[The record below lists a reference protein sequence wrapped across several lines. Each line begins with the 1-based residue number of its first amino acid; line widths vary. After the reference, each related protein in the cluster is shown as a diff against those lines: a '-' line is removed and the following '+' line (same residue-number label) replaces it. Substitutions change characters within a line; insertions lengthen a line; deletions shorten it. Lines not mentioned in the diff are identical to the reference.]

1 MRHIH
6 RYRSLAWLVLFVFM
20 FTLVP
25 VLPGQAADEIKITD
39 IKNAY
44 GFRDVT
50 RGTTVIIEGTGF
62 GDTGHVIFR
71 VGEQS
76 LSVKAEDILAWSP
89 NEVIVAAPNLPTGLT
104 PPQEVEAVIVKT
116 ADRSASY
123 TAKQLRYINNPEI
136 DNVYPIKKS
145 RISGFKSDGSP
156 IVESDSKQV
165 AFEGKNLE
173 KAMRIT
179 VSTAGGN
186 SVLYS
191 ILERDKEEPNY
202 AGVIEWDKDKD
213 GVYIGGPYIRWN
225 NKIMDGNDLTIKVEN
240 TARGESE
247 EYTKVQGDQQLSKIG
262 IPEASSFNPSPA
274 ALVRGMKLEIIG
286 SNFKELNIE
295 HNEVF
300 IAGGKAEVQSGS
312 AHKLVVTVPGAAD
325 LNQHTLRIKVKRPEP
340 DGRVE
345 AEAVYTGAI
354 NIIPTPGD
362 IELLD
367 VLPNFGKPG
376 GGDKVTL
383 IGKGFDTNTEVAFQ
397 APDQKWEGLGQELQL
412 LSADEVPA
420 GYEEGAVALSITT
433 PQAPGRG
440 TYTGPVNVTVRDKN
454 LPAIVKDTRIDGF
467 FYTHRGQ
474 ELRLTGI
481 APKIGSEK
489 GGTKVILTGENFFKF
504 RQEGSKRY
512 VNEDELPG
520 DANENEIKVSPPSTG
535 VVLKEKLSEYKG
547 YKNVEIERT
556 VSFSLGGIPIAI
568 TGLETGQD
576 GIQYLRGT
584 TRAHPLEPLEL
595 ERTVDVEV
603 TVNEAM
609 YLVKDGGL
617 ERERLVIKDDP
628 PVVERAILSQAFSYV
643 RLSSTPDITSITPNY
658 GPTAGDTEVIVEGF
672 NFYNGVEVY
681 FGTVRARVDEVIP
694 GPIEGGR
701 QKATIKLHTPACGVR
716 GKVDVRVQNWD
727 KGEAVAEDGFEY
739 VSSPQVTAVNPG
751 LAPETGGLYL
761 AIDGQEFMYGLAVKI
776 GSQVVVGKVYE
787 DESKSEE
794 YYRALLK
801 ELFPEETIT
810 FHSGGKIRVTRDGVE
825 LQDYDTDLGN
835 QIILKVPSGEAG
847 EHELTVINPDRGWAS
862 WDKKF
867 VYKEFKE
874 DLKPVVKSIHP
885 NEGNIGGGETIIITG
900 TNFREGCLVTIDG
913 RLATGVS
920 VGRAGQEIS
929 CVTPPGTR
937 AEVWVPLQV
946 INVDPTGIG
955 MVTVDE
961 GFRYHTVFTRP
972 VIEKFVPTHGGEGTK
987 VYVQGND
994 FVVGSDTRVF
1004 LGSRQ
1009 LHTVST
1015 PATVAGQ
1022 VYVKSPTEIQFIV
1035 PDLGEPG
1042 PYELRVVNPDT
1053 AEAAARDKFVFQ
1065 IPRSAP
1071 NITRV
1076 EPQKGSSL
1084 GGTDILVEG
1093 SDFHKD
1099 LELYIGREQA
1109 AILGVQLLEFDAEK
1123 GVWGE
1128 CLIRAKTPPLPA
1140 GESPGAVDVMV
1151 LNPDGGTA
1159 RRAGAFTYI
1168 VPGSTPKIRAV
1179 EPAQGPAEGNEVVTL
1194 HGLDFRDQNKAGE
1207 KVWPV
1212 VTFGGVAGEVIKDDT
1227 IAISQ
1232 GAQLKVRTP
1241 AYPGGG
1247 AVDVTITNP
1256 DSGTYTL
1263 TGGYTFVTSRP
1274 LISTVIPS
1282 KFSRHHASLGMIY
1295 GSQFVPP
1302 VKENGKKAGTD
1313 VLLGDAFGTSFT
1325 SLRDLTDDGYT
1336 TIDGVEYENIE
1347 VKSDGTIRVVISP
1360 ADRVGSRILRVKNP
1374 DGGQA
1379 DYTIEYV
1386 SPVVKPGRFIIEPN
1400 QGSSKGG
1407 TNVTITGSNFREPV
1421 EVYFGDK
1428 LAELIKFS
1436 ETELVLRTPAY
1447 SLPEMATSARVD
1459 VTVFNTVDGGSIV
1472 KPDGF
1477 TYVKGEGEPVITSI
1491 DPNRGTSEGGTKVT
1505 IQGENFREGCEVFF
1519 GQKKAEMLSYKYDA
1533 LLVIS
1538 PPHPPGAVDV
1548 AVRNPAPDYSEA
1560 IAPNGFTYERTIAP
1574 VPGEFDG
1581 KIWNKR
1587 AIKLFWTPSEVPS
1600 TYEIYVST
1608 SSYEDSRE
1616 YLGSTRDTEYMFEDI
1631 DADCRYHFWLRTI
1644 NEHGTS
1650 GFIPCQANPIY
1661 VSEDDIT
1668 NRPPTARID
1677 DVSPQIT
1684 LVGDELKIIVG
1695 RDLTFWRF
1703 PYYEIMLDAV
1713 QRGCTS
1719 LEMLIPGEG
1728 IEKNPDTT
1736 IRLSTN
1742 TFEVSIPVR
1751 ALTTFEY
1758 ESFARLTRDPYV
1770 RLRLTPAPGGYLESM
1785 VLNRPGSRLAGGFMV
1800 ETDFY
1805 SETRQAELT
1814 FLASDINV
1822 TWTAE
1827 RAVPLGRL
1835 QAVYY
1840 DDTNLRW
1847 VDATRYADSGSGRVN
1862 VKVGQ
1867 PNIYAIFN

>member
-1 MRHIH
+1 M
-6 RYRSLAWLVLFVFM
+6 
-20 FTLVP
+20 
-25 VLPGQAADEIKITD
+25 
-39 IKNAY
+39 
-44 GFRDVT
+44 
-50 RGTTVIIEGTGF
+50 
-62 GDTGHVIFR
+62 
-71 VGEQS
+71 
-76 LSVKAEDILAWSP
+76 
-89 NEVIVAAPNLPTGLT
+89 
-104 PPQEVEAVIVKT
+104 
-116 ADRSASY
+116 
-123 TAKQLRYINNPEI
+123 
-136 DNVYPIKKS
+136 
-145 RISGFKSDGSP
+145 
-156 IVESDSKQV
+156 
-165 AFEGKNLE
+165 
-173 KAMRIT
+173 
-179 VSTAGGN
+179 
-186 SVLYS
+186 
-191 ILERDKEEPNY
+191 
-202 AGVIEWDKDKD
+202 
-213 GVYIGGPYIRWN
+213 
-225 NKIMDGNDLTIKVEN
+225 
-240 TARGESE
+240 
-247 EYTKVQGDQQLSKIG
+247 
-262 IPEASSFNPSPA
+262 
-274 ALVRGMKLEIIG
+274 
-286 SNFKELNIE
+286 
-295 HNEVF
+295 
-300 IAGGKAEVQSGS
+300 
-312 AHKLVVTVPGAAD
+312 
-325 LNQHTLRIKVKRPEP
+325 
-340 DGRVE
+340 
-345 AEAVYTGAI
+345 
-354 NIIPTPGD
+354 
-362 IELLD
+362 
-367 VLPNFGKPG
+367 
-376 GGDKVTL
+376 
-383 IGKGFDTNTEVAFQ
+383 
-397 APDQKWEGLGQELQL
+397 
-412 LSADEVPA
+412 
-420 GYEEGAVALSITT
+420 
-433 PQAPGRG
+433 
-440 TYTGPVNVTVRDKN
+440 
-454 LPAIVKDTRIDGF
+454 
-467 FYTHRGQ
+467 
-474 ELRLTGI
+474 
-481 APKIGSEK
+481 
-489 GGTKVILTGENFFKF
+489 
-504 RQEGSKRY
+504 
-512 VNEDELPG
+512 
-520 DANENEIKVSPPSTG
+520 
-535 VVLKEKLSEYKG
+535 
-547 YKNVEIERT
+547 
-556 VSFSLGGIPIAI
+556 
-568 TGLETGQD
+568 
-576 GIQYLRGT
+576 
-584 TRAHPLEPLEL
+584 
-595 ERTVDVEV
+595 
-603 TVNEAM
+603 
-609 YLVKDGGL
+609 
-617 ERERLVIKDDP
+617 
-628 PVVERAILSQAFSYV
+628 
-643 RLSSTPDITSITPNY
+643 
-658 GPTAGDTEVIVEGF
+658 
-672 NFYNGVEVY
+672 
-681 FGTVRARVDEVIP
+681 
-694 GPIEGGR
+694 
-701 QKATIKLHTPACGVR
+701 
-716 GKVDVRVQNWD
+716 
-727 KGEAVAEDGFEY
+727 
-739 VSSPQVTAVNPG
+739 
-751 LAPETGGLYL
+751 
-761 AIDGQEFMYGLAVKI
+761 
-776 GSQVVVGKVYE
+776 
-787 DESKSEE
+787 
-794 YYRALLK
+794 
-801 ELFPEETIT
+801 
-810 FHSGGKIRVTRDGVE
+810 
-825 LQDYDTDLGN
+825 
-835 QIILKVPSGEAG
+835 
-847 EHELTVINPDRGWAS
+847 
-862 WDKKF
+862 
-867 VYKEFKE
+867 
-874 DLKPVVKSIHP
+874 
-885 NEGNIGGGETIIITG
+885 
-900 TNFREGCLVTIDG
+900 
-913 RLATGVS
+913 
-920 VGRAGQEIS
+920 
-929 CVTPPGTR
+929 
-937 AEVWVPLQV
+937 
-946 INVDPTGIG
+946 
-955 MVTVDE
+955 
-961 GFRYHTVFTRP
+961 
-972 VIEKFVPTHGGEGTK
+972 
-987 VYVQGND
+987 QGND

-1109 AILGVQLLEFDAEK
+1109 ALLGVQLLEFDAEK